1 MKKYKI
7 QLNARAYR
15 DLEEIFEYIAN
26 DLQSPEYAK
35 GQTDRLWKSLKTL
48 EIFPS
53 SHQERLVGNYAGKGY
68 RQLLIDN
75 YLAIFKIDEQR
86 KIVKI
91 ITIQYQGEISQLL
104 NSLGRSR
111 KFMGALRS
119 QIFLPQRCCFLFPHA
134 IKA

>member
-53 SHQERLVGNYAGKGY
+53 SHQESLLRSLLSLQYKKANILYLSKKLPGY
-68 RQLLIDN
+68 ELPLFPSLMERRSFLMTTYEELTLIVNITLLIV
-75 YLAIFKIDEQR
+75 AILTYVYK
-86 KIVKI
+86 K
-91 ITIQYQGEISQLL
+91 
-104 NSLGRSR
+104 
-111 KFMGALRS
+111 
-119 QIFLPQRCCFLFPHA
+119 
-134 IKA
+134 

>member
-48 EIFPS
+48 
-53 SHQERLVGNYAGKGY
+53 
-68 RQLLIDN
+68 
-75 YLAIFKIDEQR
+75 
-86 KIVKI
+86 
-91 ITIQYQGEISQLL
+91 
-104 NSLGRSR
+104 
-111 KFMGALRS
+111 
-119 QIFLPQRCCFLFPHA
+119 
-134 IKA
+134 

>member
-86 KIVKI
+86 KIVKLLLSNI
-91 ITIQYQGEISQLL
+91 KEEIYKIS
-104 NSLGRSR
+104 S
-111 KFMGALRS
+111 F
-119 QIFLPQRCCFLFPHA
+119 
-134 IKA
+134 

>member
-7 QLNARAYR
+7 QLNACAYR

-53 SHQERLVGNYAGKGY
+53 PHQERLVGNYAGKGSS
-68 RQLLIDN
+68 
-75 YLAIFKIDEQR
+75 LAGDSKSGFSKYGSVRRNIGQR
-86 KIVKI
+86 AETDDRGGSAAVWQSAL
-91 ITIQYQGEISQLL
+91 TVLA
-104 NSLGRSR
+104 
-111 KFMGALRS
+111 GARNL
-119 QIFLPQRCCFLFPHA
+119 
-134 IKA
+134 

>member
-75 YLAIFKIDEQR
+75 YLAIFKSWIGTYDVFKLE
-86 KIVKI
+86 
-91 ITIQYQGEISQLL
+91 GEYGIHDPALL
-104 NSLGRSR
+104 NNN
-111 KFMGALRS
+111 
-119 QIFLPQRCCFLFPHA
+119 IWC
-134 IKA
+134 I

>member
-53 SHQERLVGNYAGKGY
+53 SHQE
-68 RQLLIDN
+68 
-75 YLAIFKIDEQR
+75 
-86 KIVKI
+86 
-91 ITIQYQGEISQLL
+91 S
-104 NSLGRSR
+104 
-111 KFMGALRS
+111 
-119 QIFLPQRCCFLFPHA
+119 
-134 IKA
+134 

>member
-26 DLQSPEYAK
+26 NLQSPEYAK

-68 RQLLIDN
+68 RQLLIDK

-91 ITIQYQGEISQLL
+91 ITIQYQGRNL
-104 NSLGRSR
+104 
-111 KFMGALRS
+111 
-119 QIFLPQRCCFLFPHA
+119 
-134 IKA
+134 

>member
-75 YLAIFKIDEQR
+75 YLAIFNNFSNHPSKAWGKTQLNAAMEYGEVIDIPFPAVNPYSNKEEIYKI
-86 KIVKI
+86 
-91 ITIQYQGEISQLL
+91 S
-104 NSLGRSR
+104 S
-111 KFMGALRS
+111 F
-119 QIFLPQRCCFLFPHA
+119 
-134 IKA
+134 

>member
-1 MKKYKI
+1 MQKKSKAKKIMKKYKI

-91 ITIQYQGEISQLL
+91 ITIQYQGRNL
-104 NSLGRSR
+104 
-111 KFMGALRS
+111 
-119 QIFLPQRCCFLFPHA
+119 
-134 IKA
+134 

>member
-53 SHQERLVGNYAGKGY
+53 S

-91 ITIQYQGEISQLL
+91 ITIQYQGRNL
-104 NSLGRSR
+104 
-111 KFMGALRS
+111 
-119 QIFLPQRCCFLFPHA
+119 
-134 IKA
+134 

>member
-75 YLAIFKIDEQR
+75 YLAIFKIDEHR
-86 KIVKI
+86 FPGSFESLSIV
-91 ITIQYQGEISQLL
+91 
-104 NSLGRSR
+104 N
-111 KFMGALRS
+111 LRME
-119 QIFLPQRCCFLFPHA
+119 FQRCRT
-134 IKA
+134 